1 VSVVELDDPADRS
14 RVAEHVLR
22 DLPEWFGIEEATRA
36 YIEETGRLVVLA
48 TDDRDGFLA
57 LKRHAPR
64 AAEIYVMGVRRERHR
79 QGVGRAL
86 VRAAEAW
93 CAANGVEYLQVKTL
107 APTRPDENYA
117 RTRAFY
123 EAMGF
128 TPLEVF
134 PELWDP
140 RNPALQLVKRVE
152 RGFTVF
158 PVPGIPELREGDDL
172 AALILERAELQ
183 DGDVVVVAQKAIS
196 KLEGRVV
203 RLDDVEPSPRA
214 REIAGDEGDP
224 RRIEWI
230 LREASRVVRVRAPLV
245 ICQTRH
251 GFICASAGVDQ
262 SNTPEEGT
270 LVLLPLDPDAS
281 AEQLR
286 TALCERSGR
295 DVGVL
300 VTDSFGRPWRQGTT
314 DVAIGAAGITV
325 LQELTGAHDPIGY
338 ELKATVIAV
347 ADELAGAAQLV
358 SGKLDRNPVTIARGL
373 DVRGGGRATDIPI
386 PPELDLFG

>member
-1 VSVVELDDPADRS
+1 VTVVEIEDPGERS
-14 RVAEHVLR
+14 RVAELVLR
-22 DLPEWFGIEEATRA
+22 DLPEWFGIEEATQH
-36 YIEETGRLVVLA
+36 YIDEAAELTTFAVGG
-48 TDDRDGFLA
+48 DGFLC
-57 LKRHAPR
+57 LKRHFPGT
-64 AAEIYVMGVRRERHR
+64 AEIWVMGVRRDAHR
-79 QGVGRAL
+79 RGIGRQL
-86 VRAAEAW
+86 VRTAEAW

-107 APTRPDENYA
+107 SHTKEDANYA

-123 EAMGF
+123 EAVGF

-152 RGFTVF
+152 RGFTVW
-158 PVPGIPELREGDDL
+158 PLPGLPELREGDDL
-172 AALILERAELQ
+172 AALILERVALQ

-196 KLEGRVV
+196 KVEGRVV
-203 RLDDVEPSPRA
+203 RLDDAVPSERA
-214 REIAGDEGDP
+214 LEIAGDDGDP
-224 RRIEWI
+224 QRIEWI
-230 LREASRVVRVRAPLV
+230 LRESARVVRVRAPLV

-262 SNTPEEGT
+262 SNTPAEGT
-270 LVLLPLDPDAS
+270 LVLLPVDPDGS
-281 AEQLR
+281 AVLLR
-286 TALCERSGR
+286 EVLRERSGR

-314 DVAIGAAGITV
+314 DVAIGAAGIEV
-325 LQELTGAHDPIGY
+325 LQELSGVRDPIGY
-338 ELKATVIAV
+338 ELKATVIAI

-358 SGKLDRNPVTIARGL
+358 SGKLDRNPVTIVRGL

-386 PPELDLFG
+386 PPERDLFG